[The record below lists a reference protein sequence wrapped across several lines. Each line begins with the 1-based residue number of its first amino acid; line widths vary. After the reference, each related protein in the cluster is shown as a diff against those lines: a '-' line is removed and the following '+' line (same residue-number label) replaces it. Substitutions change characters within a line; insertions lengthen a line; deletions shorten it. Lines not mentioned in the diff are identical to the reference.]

1 MKFRSHAVGLVADIE
16 KAFLMVGIDHVD
28 RAMLRFLWVKK
39 IQEPIPEIIEFQ
51 FTRLVFGLRPSPA
64 MLGATV
70 NHHLNLYE
78 DENPD
83 AVKVLKNGLYVNDLV
98 SGAPSDDEA
107 LDIYKG
113 TKGIMLAGG
122 FNLCMWASN
131 SNTVVEAITH
141 AESNI
146 DSNNIPSSPVMI
158 EEPSSPA
165 MIEVPSSPA
174 VIEEPLSPAVIKEPA
189 SPAVIKEPSSPI
201 VMEETESYT
210 KTTIGQE
217 TTVTKDKCVK
227 VLGVLWDTEND
238 TFMFEFSGLVQ
249 YARSL
254 PVTKRSV
261 LKVTSKIFD
270 PVGFLTPFVI
280 KMKALFQELCVEGSE
295 WDDELKDGLR
305 TKWNTILVDYRFNNV
320 ILNLQKS

>member
-1 MKFRSHAVGLVADIE
+1 VKFRSHVVGLVANIE
-16 KAFLMVGIDHVD
+16 KAFLMVGIDDVD
-28 RAMLRFLWVKK
+28 RDMLRFLWVKN
-39 IQEPIPEIIEFQ
+39 IQEPIPEIIEFR

-64 MLGATV
+64 MLGAAF

-83 AVKVLKNGLYVNDLV
+83 AVKVLKNGLYVDDLV
-98 SGAPSDDEA
+98 SEAPSDDEA

-122 FNLCMWASN
+122 FNLRKWASN
-131 SNTVVEAITH
+131 SNTVLEAITQ

-146 DSNNIPSSPVMI
+146 DSNNIPSSPAVIKEPSSPAVIKEPSSPTVIEEPSSPTVI

-165 MIEVPSSPA
+165 VIEV
-174 VIEEPLSPAVIKEPA
+174 
-189 SPAVIKEPSSPI
+189 PSSPI

-227 VLGVLWDTEND
+227 VRCPLGH
-238 TFMFEFSGLVQ
+238 
-249 YARSL
+249 
-254 PVTKRSV
+254 
-261 LKVTSKIFD
+261 
-270 PVGFLTPFVI
+270 
-280 KMKALFQELCVEGSE
+280 
-295 WDDELKDGLR
+295 
-305 TKWNTILVDYRFNNV
+305 
-320 ILNLQKS
+320 